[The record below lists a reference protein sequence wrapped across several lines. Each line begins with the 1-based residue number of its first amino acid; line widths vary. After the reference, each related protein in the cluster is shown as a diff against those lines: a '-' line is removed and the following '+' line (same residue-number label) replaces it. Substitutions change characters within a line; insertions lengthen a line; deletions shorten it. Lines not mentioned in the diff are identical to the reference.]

1 MGEMTRGERESGR
14 NDSGANGKVG
24 ETTRFPFFSLWRN
37 RILEQF
43 YWNVFLV
50 THNFNRSSSSFLS
63 LFYEIKLKI
72 TVQKISYL
80 SIYLRNL
87 WSCLVCYNQCWNF
100 TTSKKIKWQLMCWHK
115 VNTVPEWMSWDDLFC
130 INRRASNILPR
141 IIFRKR
147 PKRHEQTMQTD
158 PDQTAHWDR

>member
-1 MGEMTRGERESGR
+1 MKRLGANEKMGEMTRGERESGR
-14 NDSGANGKVG
+14 NDSEANGKVG

-87 WSCLVCYNQCWNF
+87 
-100 TTSKKIKWQLMCWHK
+100 
-115 VNTVPEWMSWDDLFC
+115 
-130 INRRASNILPR
+130 
-141 IIFRKR
+141 
-147 PKRHEQTMQTD
+147 
-158 PDQTAHWDR
+158 